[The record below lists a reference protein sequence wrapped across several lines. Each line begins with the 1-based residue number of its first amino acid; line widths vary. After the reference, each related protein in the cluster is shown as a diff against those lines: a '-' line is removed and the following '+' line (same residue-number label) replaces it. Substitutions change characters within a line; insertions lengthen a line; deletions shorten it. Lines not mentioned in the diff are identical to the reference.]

1 MAGGV
6 RQWRLLGGLLLVAML
21 IASGCTTL
29 QSTQL
34 PPDELRD
41 GIRDGS
47 LVKLGD
53 EISVVTTDGREHL
66 FDVRGVD
73 QDAIRGELAD
83 GEEAVVAIDDVV
95 ALRTHQTERIRTSY
109 AVLGGIG
116 AGGIGGF
123 FLLLLILYV

>member
-1 MAGGV
+1 MVTGGV
-6 RQWRLLGGLLLVAML
+6 RRSSFLLGPLLAVAL
-21 IASGCTTL
+21 AGSGCTTL

-41 GIRDGS
+41 GIRSGS
-47 LVKLGD
+47 LIKTGD
-53 EISVVTTDGREHL
+53 EISVVTTDGREYL
-66 FDVRGVD
+66 LDVRGLD
-73 QDAIRGELAD
+73 REAIRGLSG

-95 ALRTHQTERIRTSY
+95 ALRTHQTESVRTTY

-123 FLLLLILYV
+123 FLLLVILCA

>member
-1 MAGGV
+1 MTGGV
-6 RQWRLLGGLLLVAML
+6 RPFLLGLLLAVAL
-21 IASGCTTL
+21 IASACTTL

-41 GIRDGS
+41 GIRNGS
-47 LVKLGD
+47 LVETGD
-53 EISVVTTDGREHL
+53 EISVVTADGREHL
-66 FDVRGVD
+66 FDVRGLD

-95 ALRTHQTERIRTSY
+95 ALRTHQTERIRTTY

>member
-6 RQWRLLGGLLLVAML
+6 RQWRLLGGLLLVATL

-34 PPDELRD
+34 PPDELRN

-47 LVKLGD
+47 LVETGD
-53 EISVVTTDGREHL
+53 EISVVTTDGREHV

-95 ALRTHQTERIRTSY
+95 ALRTHQTERIRTTY

>member
-1 MAGGV
+1 MLGPLLAVALAG
-6 RQWRLLGGLLLVAML
+6 
-21 IASGCTTL
+21 SGCTTL

-41 GIRDGS
+41 GIRSGS
-47 LVKLGD
+47 LIKTGD
-53 EISVVTTDGREHL
+53 EISVVTTDGREYL
-66 FDVRGVD
+66 LDVRGLD
-73 QDAIRGELAD
+73 REAIRGLSG

-95 ALRTHQTERIRTSY
+95 ALRTHQTESVRTTY

-123 FLLLLILYV
+123 FLLLVILCA

>member
-1 MAGGV
+1 MTGGA
-6 RQWRLLGGLLLVAML
+6 RPFLPGLLLAVAL

-41 GIRDGS
+41 GIRNGS
-47 LVKLGD
+47 LVETGD
-53 EISVVTTDGREHL
+53 EISVVTTDGREHV

-83 GEEAVVAIDDVV
+83 GEVAVVAIDDVV
-95 ALRTHQTERIRTSY
+95 ALRTHQTERIRTTY